1 MKRLFSIFNTLLILL
16 LIASADG
23 FAANVQVN
31 RGSENS
37 VYPFGGRRGGMK
49 TMLLYKASELNDA
62 GVRTGQIRALS
73 FKVVNQAPA
82 QNVPL
87 ENFRVRVRHFNGE
100 VLESWTIGEV
110 ANTAGGWTVCYG
122 GTPGSSFDPQAGH
135 KPWKQITFTQPF
147 SWDGVHNILIEVAW
161 TNGVESLVPDWGNDE
176 VEVQA
181 DIQPTNWD
189 VVDDE
194 LISTGMVMICTP
206 AWGESAA
213 TLNDFPNVWD
223 TDRSRAVIKLESENY
238 VARISTEP
246 NTEVYYN
253 FVDLNRLS
261 EAKMFTTNFFG
272 ATPTVGDLV
281 VAPEEFAYVSANGQD
296 FVTHP
301 ETLRIPYTN
310 GLGDEIE
317 IFAKIKGGTVANR
330 NHTAK
335 VKVTAGNLTKS
346 INLKA
351 NCGDNPFS
359 EYCTSRSL
367 STNGASITKVTI
379 KQDDNVLIENGTVP
393 DKKTNLTAQEHN
405 NTGYSNNIETV
416 PAPTLKA
423 GEEYS
428 LIIDRVT
435 GEAAFFTGF
444 VYVFIDVNRDGTL
457 TSQEAVVIGRMG
469 PGVSGGRI
477 DFTMP
482 EDLVIFG
489 DGKVL
494 MRIILSETISQSP
507 CNSYWSAG
515 ETEDYAVILA
525 PAEDAVISEILPL
538 KTGNSPY
545 KRKEETKLIGSLK
558 LSMRGSKNRP
568 AISKYTFATEGTV
581 TPNDIKNVKLWYMGK
596 STVFDPNKST
606 LLGTME
612 TIAAGN
618 NTITITPEAGKELE
632 VLPTGK
638 SYFAI
643 TCDIKENATLGHV
656 IDFKSISF
664 ELKNKENTALTVD
677 IANGN
682 PDGDKHMIKD
692 PLSGTFYV
700 GGNPT
705 GNVLNYYENLQR
717 AAEDLEILGAKGD
730 IEFAIQGDIIV
741 PDGQEIIFNPFEVYD
756 KEKAKIT
763 IYPKDAPRV
772 IKGNYTHATNITPL
786 IVFYNVDNFVID
798 GRINKQGDAVGLKII
813 NEGEKGLTS
822 SLGIFGDGRKVL
834 KDIIVRNTEFTGTG
848 RKLLL
853 SSGLFIFD
861 AKLEEAKIQNNIFTG
876 YSNGLYV
883 GGENAATKYLAK
895 TTIENNIFGTDD
907 PSITLSISG
916 IRLFGSS
923 ETKIVNNK
931 FDHIIGHF
939 PERAVNGILVSRVND
954 QLEVKNNT
962 FDNITNKLNTKVS
975 AISVVSSQTT
985 NGLIADNIIHRIV
998 GNGAGE
1004 ETNTNLGLEITDA
1017 DGLKVFHNLVYLE
1030 GNRSEVGAAADAPA
1044 VSTYSAAIF
1053 VGDKAV
1059 NVDIRNNIF
1068 VNKLN
1073 HNEDNARVKCYAI
1086 VAENNNSFFNL
1097 NNNAY
1102 FAGGT
1107 NPTLGLNTDE
1117 KATIQEWSLAMGL
1130 DKKSV
1135 YRDINLIRKDGV
1147 KFGTIDG
1154 DAAMDDRLFVP
1165 AIAEYPG
1172 TVDIHGNPRG
1182 TVKATVGIDEV
1193 IPTFQF
1199 TQQMPTEI
1207 TEKCAPFEQALTVAV
1222 EVNGFSD
1229 GIEREIA
1236 GEPNFKYQWVRNG
1249 INVPNTREKV
1259 ITVPADPEAED
1270 QTPTTKVVI
1279 DTVNSN
1285 SHLAKIETANMAE
1298 PDVFTVN
1305 VTLFDVTKT
1314 SDECQVKAEGTIR
1327 ITKQPVEN
1335 SVLCSDSGVN
1345 RLTVGVIGTVS
1356 KYQWQKLIGN
1366 TWTDLEGDNK
1376 SYLDVTLTNEKY
1388 GVGQYRVIISDGDF
1402 DCNQGQIVSNVST
1415 LSDVN
1420 PVSDVNLISYTYDL
1434 TEEVVVCEGKTLE
1447 IKLNRDPVTGV
1458 KGNVYGYR
1466 WEEFRDGKWVES
1478 DLEMRP
1484 YLSENGFFTEYTSP
1498 EQSGKYRLVVVGSD
1512 LCNTKEAVSNEITIK
1527 VKPFVNITEQPK
1539 SGIFCK
1545 DKSIVLSVK
1554 SEGTN
1559 PSYQWYKDGD
1569 AIDTLINSTANKA
1582 RFVIDSADY
1591 EDGGHYSVIVTVDD
1605 CLKDGGDK
1613 LFSEAAS
1620 VIVMNETQIT
1630 KQPESMVVLR
1640 GRTATLRVESNA
1652 VGQSPKYIADYQW
1665 YKEYTKDGKLVEE
1678 KLEDNA
1684 KYSGAKA
1691 NVLFINEVE
1700 DIDVLGIKYFVRVK
1714 GACSDVLKSDYVT
1727 ITISEFAFTKLL
1739 QDKDVCVGDT
1749 MKLSVKAETVL
1760 AGENI
1765 SYEWHFVSEGKDITL
1780 DGNGTDL
1787 TVIINPL
1794 SAGQYYAIAKLAN
1807 KGSEIKSNVAN
1818 VNVGVKPVMV
1828 KGLKEVN
1835 AAPNEVFTM
1844 KVEVAGQD
1852 LQYKWYRNNQAI
1864 ANAASASLIK
1874 SESKAGTYKYKVVA
1888 SNRCGSVESEVT
1900 VVIDQPMSNVIE
1912 EEVETG
1918 FTVSNVVPN
1927 PVVSNEAKFSVSSE
1941 LGGNAE
1947 IAIVDAAGRTQKFFS
1962 GNITGSRN
1970 FTINTSKYANGAYFI
1985 VITIDGKKITR
1996 RFIVEK

>member
-31 RGSENS
+31 RGSQNS
-37 VYPFGGRRGGMK
+37 DYPFGGRRGGMK
-49 TMLLYKASELNDA
+49 TMLLYKASELTEA

-73 FKVVNQAPA
+73 FKVTNQAPD

-110 ANTAGGWTVCYG
+110 ANTAGGWTLCYG
-122 GTPGSSFDPQAGH
+122 GMPGTSFDPQAGD
-135 KPWKQITFTQPF
+135 KPWKQIKFTEPF

-161 TNGVESLVPDWGNDE
+161 TNNVQSIVPDWRNN
-176 VEVQA
+176 VVNVQA
-181 DIQPTNWD
+181 DIQPTTWD
-189 VVDDE
+189 ILPDDTW
-194 LISTGMVMICTP
+194 ISTGSMMVCTP
-206 AWGESAA
+206 FVAIAN
-213 TLNDFPNVWD
+213 LDDFPNNWEAEN
-223 TDRSRAVIKLESENY
+223 SRAIIKLESENY

-281 VAPEEFAYVSANGQD
+281 VTPEEFAYVSANGQD

-335 VKVTAGNLTKS
+335 VKVTTGNLTKS

-367 STNGASITKVTI
+367 NTNGASITKVTI

-405 NTGYSNNIETV
+405 NTGYSNNTETV

-428 LIIDRVT
+428 LTIDRVT
-435 GEAAFFTGF
+435 SEAAFFTGF

-507 CNSYWSAG
+507 CDSYWSAG

-525 PAEDAVISEILPL
+525 PAEDAIISEIKALS
-538 KTGNSPY
+538 TGVTPY
-545 KRKEETKLIGSLK
+545 KLKEETKLIGALK

-568 AISKYTFATEGTV
+568 AVSKYTFTTEGTV

-596 STVFDPNKST
+596 STVFDPNRST

-643 TCDIKENATLGHV
+643 TCDIKDNATLGHV

-682 PDGDKHMIKD
+682 PADDKHMIRN
-692 PLSGTFYV
+692 PLAGTFYV
-700 GGNPT
+700 GGAPT
-705 GNVLNYYENLQR
+705 GNVLNYYENLQK
-717 AAEDLEILGAKGD
+717 AAEDLEILGANGD

-741 PDGQEIIFNPFEVYD
+741 PDGQQIIFNPFEVYD

-763 IYPKDAPRV
+763 IYPKDGARL
-772 IKGNYTHATNITPL
+772 IKGNYANKDFISPL
-786 IVFYNVDNFVID
+786 IQFNGLGNLVID
-798 GRINKQGDAVGLKII
+798 GRINKTGDGIGLTIENKATSSISSSFGII
-813 NEGEKGLTS
+813 NDKN
-822 SLGIFGDGRKVL
+822 DVL
-834 KDIIVRNTEFTGTG
+834 KDIEIRNTRFTGTG
-848 RKLLL
+848 QELKF

-861 AKLEEAKIQNNIFTG
+861 AYIENVDIRNNEFIG

-883 GGENAATKYLAK
+883 GGENQSAKYLSK
-895 TTIENNIFGTDD
+895 VTIENNVFGSKEDD
-907 PSITLSISG
+907 KTLTISG
-916 IRLFGSS
+916 IRLYGSKEAKIINNDFNNIIS
-923 ETKIVNNK
+923 RLPETPVT
-931 FDHIIGHF
+931 
-939 PERAVNGILVSRVND
+939 GILVNNANEL
-954 QLEVKNNT
+954 LEIKNNL
-962 FDNITNKLNTKVS
+962 FDNITSKLNTKVS
-975 AISVVSSQTT
+975 AISVVSIQTT

-1004 ETNTNLGLEITDA
+1004 ETNTNLGLEITGA

-1193 IPTFQF
+1193 IPTFEF
-1199 TQQMPTEI
+1199 TQQMPNEI
-1207 TEKCAPFEQALTVAV
+1207 SENCAPFEQTLTVVVA
-1222 EVNGFSD
+1222 VNGFSD

-1236 GEPNFKYQWVRNG
+1236 GTPNFKYQWVRNG

-1259 ITVPADPEAED
+1259 ITVPAEPDAED

-1285 SHLAKIETANMAE
+1285 THLAKIETENMAE
-1298 PDVFTVN
+1298 PDVFTAN

-1314 SDECQVKAEGTIR
+1314 STPCEVKAEGTIR

-1415 LSDVN
+1415 LSEVN

-1466 WEEFRDGKWVES
+1466 WEEFNGGKWVES

-1484 YLSENGFFTEYTSP
+1484 YLSENGFYTEYTSP

-1512 LCNTKEAVSNEITIK
+1512 LCNAKEAVSNEITIK
-1527 VKPFVNITEQPK
+1527 VKPFVKITEQPK

-1559 PSYQWYKDGD
+1559 PSYQWYKDGV
-1569 AIDTLINSTANKA
+1569 AIDTLINSSANKA
-1582 RFVIDSADY
+1582 RLVIDNADY

-1605 CLKDGGDK
+1605 CLQDGGDK
-1613 LFSEAAS
+1613 LFSEPAS

-1652 VGQSPKYIADYQW
+1652 IGQSSEYIAGYQW

-1678 KLEDNA
+1678 KLEDNN

-1691 NVLFINEVE
+1691 NVLLISEVE
-1700 DIDVLGIKYFVRVK
+1700 DIDVLGIKYFVKVK
-1714 GACSDVLKSDYVT
+1714 GACSDSLKSDYVT

-1739 QDKDVCVGDT
+1739 EDKDVCVGDT

-1760 AGENI
+1760 AGEKI

-1807 KGSEIKSNVAN
+1807 KGTKIKSNVAR
-1818 VNVGVKPVMV
+1818 VKVGAKPVIT
-1828 KGLKEVN
+1828 KELRAVN
-1835 AAPNEVFTM
+1835 AVANGVFTL

-1852 LQYKWYRNNQAI
+1852 VQYRWFRNNQAI
-1864 ANAASASLIK
+1864 AKEISPSLTR

-1888 SNRCGSVESEVT
+1888 SNGCGAVESEVT
-1900 VVIDQPMSNVIE
+1900 ITIEQPMSNVIE